1 MSDLLDRLNDI
12 SDEEWQRIADE
23 LANIQ
28 IEKDKQ
34 RTEFF
39 VSEEFFA
46 IYHKIVEHLHE
57 HDTLQ
62 CEDYNYSDTITPV
75 NYEEFEKITDSISH
89 MTPEIES
96 EDQTF
101 PSWHHI
107 FYDIRID
114 YISGQGTLSRISLSD
129 RGKRNMK
136 LKKLLK

>member
-1 MSDLLDRLNDI
+1 MSDLLDRLNSI
-12 SDEEWQRIADE
+12 SDEEWQRMADE
-23 LANIQ
+23 FANIQ
-28 IEKDKQ
+28 IERDRQ
-34 RTEFF
+34 RSEFF
-39 VSEEFFA
+39 VSDQFFE
-46 IYHKIVEHLHE
+46 IYHKIVDHLYM

-62 CEDYNYSDTITPV
+62 CEDYNYPDTIIPI
-75 NYEEFEKITDSISH
+75 NYEEFEKFTDSVQH

-101 PSWHHI
+101 TSWHHI

-114 YISGQGTLSRISLSD
+114 YISGQGTLSSISLSD